1 MKETHTTR
9 AFTRFMSV
17 FVIVLMATTL
27 SVAVVPD
34 GNRDLTFGGGGRVTM
49 ELSDSTEVAFADA
62 SAIQSDGKIIAAG
75 AVILSG
81 ADSAFRLVRYNQDG
95 SLDTTFG
102 MQGNITTDFSE
113 RADIASAVAI
123 QSDGKIIA
131 AGRRGSGRR
140 AIVLRLSAT
149 TAMVRWIGASG
160 SAAKSSPICWAPPKL
175 LLP

>member
-9 AFTRFMSV
+9 AVTRFMSV
-17 FVIVLMATTL
+17 FVMVLMATTL

-34 GNRDLTFGGGGRVTM
+34 GNRHLTFGGGGRVTM
-49 ELSDSTEVAFADA
+49 ELSDSTEVAFANA
-62 SAIQSDGKIIAAG
+62 SALQSDGKIIAAG
-75 AVILSG
+75 AVVLTG

-102 MQGNITTDFSE
+102 IQGNITTDFSE
-113 RADIASAVAI
+113 RADTASALAI

-131 AGRRGSGRR
+131 AGRAGLGPQGYSFALVRYNRDGSRDRGFG
-140 AIVLRLSAT
+140 
-149 TAMVRWIGASG
+149 IGG
-160 SAAKSSPICWAPPKL
+160 KVITDLLGPTEG